1 MFDLTPY
8 DRRHSRLTALNPFRE
23 LEDMERSF
31 FGRNS
36 LEAFKTDIKDVGN
49 AFELEA
55 DLPGFK
61 KEDIAIDINDNYLT
75 IRAERHFEND
85 TKDKDGQYISQ
96 ERSYGSF
103 ARSFDISAVDE
114 EHITAS
120 YENGVLKLVLPKK
133 EQTKPSGG
141 RRLEIN

>member
-8 DRRHSRLTALNPFRE
+8 DRRHSRLTAFNPFRE

-114 EHITAS
+114 AVS
-120 YENGVLKLVLPKK
+120 YTHLARTTLWPMRAWSPIKIP
-133 EQTKPSGG
+133 PWS
-141 RRLEIN
+141 

>member
-1 MFDLTPY
+1 MSARILY
-8 DRRHSRLTALNPFRE
+8 L
-23 LEDMERSF
+23 
-31 FGRNS
+31 S
-36 LEAFKTDIKDVGN
+36 LIHIF
-49 AFELEA
+49 
-55 DLPGFK
+55 
-61 KEDIAIDINDNYLT
+61 
-75 IRAERHFEND
+75 
-85 TKDKDGQYISQ
+85 SQ

>member
-8 DRRHSRLTALNPFRE
+8 DRRHSRLTAFNPFRE

-120 YENGVLKLVLPKK
+120 YENGVLLSL
-133 EQTKPSGG
+133 
-141 RRLEIN
+141 IHI

>member
-8 DRRHSRLTALNPFRE
+8 DRRHSRLTAFNPFRE

-103 ARSFDISAVDE
+103 ARSFDISAVGE